1 MKYATLNIPKA
12 TRAGVA
18 SLEPLDRGVFEV
30 PSQCLYSDARLPLF
44 SHSQNPLKTLFQPV
58 SIMMISSDT
67 AEIIRRKKSQYCR
80 FADSNQWERFKDIS
94 LPDATFV
101 FVDPTDT
108 VINTNGVDYQFA
120 SRESFVAFFS
130 QVFRNLQTIHMVD
143 PGDLEQTNADEV
155 KAVWSVIYHAG
166 PKGLAQGAHE
176 VGGGHYYEVWV
187 RKGDDWFMKSL
198 RMQRLYHKVLSS

>member
-1 MKYATLNIPKA
+1 
-12 TRAGVA
+12 
-18 SLEPLDRGVFEV
+18 
-30 PSQCLYSDARLPLF
+30 
-44 SHSQNPLKTLFQPV
+44 
-58 SIMMISSDT
+58 MISSDT

-120 SRESFVAFFS
+120 SRETFLAFFS
-130 QVFRNLQTIHMVD
+130 QAFRNLQTIHMVD

-176 VGGGHYYEVWV
+176 VGGGHYYEVWSTEFL
-187 RKGDDWFMKSL
+187 KGEHL
-198 RMQRLYHKVLSS
+198 RWGLISQVYEPASYLVLTMIISAAQAWINFYEKINCQ